1 MYEARFTTQ
10 QIYDNYKNTSRNTT
24 PKRTNARSL
33 GAFEPDPAQRTSSK
47 KLAKSRSLGAFEP
60 DPAQRTSSTVQT
72 KSRSSRDRRDRR
84 GSTYDEVPQSIVQ
97 RPEPKPVKETGYE
110 KVLRVFNE
118 VMEGF
123 GVFDEPTQPTY
134 DTVDTMNVYKDK
146 RYFGPQVY
154 SPDIDFK
161 DPSLEDVSPKI
172 FKDFNLPSVYKDLN
186 TDRLPTLPESTTN
199 ILGVDTENP
208 LLNRFGVGNK
218 TDKPPAPLMSPPSVE
233 VPANMDPVTRGL
245 SQAMLPEPVERT
257 ADYTTQAGDTL
268 FSIQKTL
275 KENGINTTVEE
286 IAEINDIGLD
296 GIFGIKPGTE
306 LKLPMPSTKLPTEFM
321 DKETKAML
329 QETTPDKTAVTT
341 PSSLI
346 NSDNPIV
353 KTITDYLSKGMG
365 GLFKQEPKQELTFLT
380 NEGTTRGNRERI
392 AYQAAYDAGL
402 RGEELRAYMAQVAHE
417 TSNYGLLKELGYT
430 SVASAVSVN
439 GKKWASR
446 LKRDNVFDPSDRDAE
461 TSGPVQENTAENIFN
476 SVYANRNGNGDFE
489 SGDGFKYRGR
499 GYIQLTGRSNYK
511 QIGEDI
517 GIDLENNP
525 ELMEDPV
532 VAAKASAAWWKRNVR
547 GKVPKNDYS
556 NTYAVSGLV
565 NRGSA
570 SKKANGLEDR
580 KKAYQ
585 SYKPFKIDKSIR
597 PKTRPL
603 VSPRP
608 PIRPLGKS

>member
-24 PKRTNARSL
+24 YKNANQQAARTMSSVGIGSL
-33 GAFEPDPAQRTSSK
+33 GGKTTTASAK
-47 KLAKSRSLGAFEP
+47 KIQDSFKEKRE
-60 DPAQRTSSTVQT
+60 
-72 KSRSSRDRRDRR
+72 RRRKNK
-84 GSTYDEVPQSIVQ
+84 GSTYDEVPQSLVQ
-97 RPEPKPVKETGYE
+97 KPTAKPVEETGYE

-172 FKDFNLPSVYKDLN
+172 FKDFNLPSIYKDLN
-186 TDRLPTLPESTTN
+186 TDKLPTLPESTTN

-245 SQAMLPEPVERT
+245 SQAMLPEPVKPT

-306 LKLPMPSTKLPTEFM
+306 LKLPMPSKKLPTEFM

-329 QETTPDKTAVTT
+329 QKTTPDKTAVTT
-341 PSSLI
+341 PDSFVKP
-346 NSDNPIV
+346 DNPV
-353 KTITDYLSKGMG
+353 AKTIADYISKMFG
-365 GLFKQEPKQELTFLT
+365 GSEETAEPFTITMDEVKDFAK
-380 NEGTTRGNRERI
+380 ERFDPV
-392 AYQAAYDAGL
+392 QAAAF
-402 RGEELRAYMAQVAHE
+402 VA
-417 TSNYGLLKELGYT
+417 T
-430 SVASAVSVN
+430 
-439 GKKWASR
+439 
-446 LKRDNVFDPSDRDAE
+446 FDAE
-461 TSGPVQENTAENIFN
+461 TGGGKDMVENPYGKKDAIRVFVEANRGKDGTLSAAMKERKKKIENSKNSEEIFNIVYGNRLGNTAP
-476 SVYANRNGNGDFE
+476 
-489 SGDGFKYRGR
+489 GDGFKYRGR
-499 GYIQLTGRSNYK
+499 GPLMITGKTNYK
-511 QIGEDI
+511 KVGDAIGV
-517 GIDLENNP
+517 DLVNNP
-525 ELMEDPV
+525 DLLRTDKEISIKAAMAYLSLSGFENVSSATQLASV
-532 VAAKASAAWWKRNVR
+532 VGHSNPKGKEGARRWKN
-547 GKVPKNDYS
+547 
-556 NTYAVSGLV
+556 
-565 NRGSA
+565 
-570 SKKANGLEDR
+570 ANKFHKEMYGTSLPMYPD
-580 KKAYQ
+580 Q
-585 SYKPFKIDKSIR
+585 SPRPPIR
-597 PKTRPL
+597 PLDK
-603 VSPRP
+603 SPRP
-608 PIRPLGKS
+608 PIRPLGRS